1 VIKKLKTLYTKLDVH
16 TAEVV
21 RKSAASTVVKVAGM
35 LIGLGVSIFLGRT
48 ISADGLGIINLANR
62 IVQMLIVFGLLGMN
76 QVIIKEVAISHNRKR
91 LSHIGNVMYTAY
103 LLNGSI
109 TLVISVIFIFISPWL
124 AINIFNE
131 PRLTY
136 PLIVA
141 LLVMTPQIFSRIFS
155 SGLVGYRKIWQ
166 SNLVEQ
172 TLSIAVTGLILFVSV
187 WFFHNDITIRL
198 VALFYAFG
206 RVIVTVSVGFYWKTL
221 YNYKDKRINLSK
233 QLLRTALPLLLVSAA
248 SIIMR
253 NADVIVLG
261 ILADSKSIGLYTVAA
276 RLSLLIVFLLQIIN
290 SAVAPKIAIL
300 YKNGKITELE
310 KMISQITKVISF
322 IGLVPLIIFMIAG
335 KFILGI
341 WGTEFTEAYWILV
354 ILSIGQFVNI
364 ATGTVGVIL
373 TMTGNE
379 KIQSKI
385 SLVSLS
391 LYLLL
396 MPILIKLLGV
406 NGAAIATA
414 IVLIGENI
422 AKVIYVKR
430 KVGIKPIG
438 L

>member
-1 VIKKLKTLYTKLDVH
+1 MIKKLKTLYTKLDVH